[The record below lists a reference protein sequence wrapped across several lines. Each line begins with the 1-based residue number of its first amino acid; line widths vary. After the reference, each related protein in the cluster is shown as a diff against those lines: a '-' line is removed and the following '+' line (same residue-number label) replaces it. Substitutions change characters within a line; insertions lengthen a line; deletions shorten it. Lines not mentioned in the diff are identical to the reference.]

1 MEKKERLSDLTT
13 SRIQEDILKGKYV
26 VGEKLPTEKELM
38 EIYQVGR
45 STIREAVKQLSI
57 SKILI
62 VKQGSG
68 TYVNK
73 SQVLSPS
80 DILKKAKF
88 DEINDARRLVEG
100 ELIKR
105 ACQTATKK
113 QLEAVDQSL
122 REKKKAIL
130 ADDKDSCIQ
139 ADIEFH
145 LNVAKAANHE
155 VLLLLYLGFTE
166 MITDFF
172 HEREPKGISFFAMS
186 YHLHEQLYMA
196 IRDKKEK
203 QAAKILD
210 NILNNNFSL

>member
-13 SRIQEDILKGKYV
+13 SRIQEDILKGKYA

-57 SKILI
+57 SKILS

-73 SQVLSPS
+73 GQVLSPS

-100 ELIKR
+100 ELIQR
-105 ACQTATKK
+105 ACQTATQK
-113 QLEAVDQSL
+113 QLEAIDKSL
-122 REKKKAIL
+122 QEKKKAIL
-130 ADDKDSCIQ
+130 EENKDSCIQ

-145 LNVAKAANHE
+145 LNVAKAANHQ
-155 VLLLLYLGFTE
+155 VLLLLYQRFTE

-186 YHLHEQLYMA
+186 YHLHEQLYLA

>member
-1 MEKKERLSDLTT
+1 LSDLTT
-13 SRIQEDILKGKYV
+13 AHIQEDILKGKYP

-88 DEINDARRLVEG
+88 DE
-100 ELIKR
+100 
-105 ACQTATKK
+105 
-113 QLEAVDQSL
+113 
-122 REKKKAIL
+122 
-130 ADDKDSCIQ
+130 
-139 ADIEFH
+139 
-145 LNVAKAANHE
+145 
-155 VLLLLYLGFTE
+155 
-166 MITDFF
+166 
-172 HEREPKGISFFAMS
+172 
-186 YHLHEQLYMA
+186 
-196 IRDKKEK
+196 
-203 QAAKILD
+203 
-210 NILNNNFSL
+210 

>member
-1 MEKKERLSDLTT
+1 
-13 SRIQEDILKGKYV
+13 
-26 VGEKLPTEKELM
+26 M

-105 ACQTATKK
+105 ACQIATKNNWR
-113 QLEAVDQSL
+113 LL
-122 REKKKAIL
+122 TKA
-130 ADDKDSCIQ
+130 C
-139 ADIEFH
+139 
-145 LNVAKAANHE
+145 
-155 VLLLLYLGFTE
+155 G
-166 MITDFF
+166 
-172 HEREPKGISFFAMS
+172 
-186 YHLHEQLYMA
+186 
-196 IRDKKEK
+196 KKES
-203 QAAKILD
+203 
-210 NILNNNFSL
+210 NTGRR

>member
-1 MEKKERLSDLTT
+1 
-13 SRIQEDILKGKYV
+13 
-26 VGEKLPTEKELM
+26 M

-105 ACQTATKK
+105 ACQTATKT
-113 QLEAVDQSL
+113 
-122 REKKKAIL
+122 IGG
-130 ADDKDSCIQ
+130 C
-139 ADIEFH
+139 
-145 LNVAKAANHE
+145 
-155 VLLLLYLGFTE
+155 
-166 MITDFF
+166 
-172 HEREPKGISFFAMS
+172 
-186 YHLHEQLYMA
+186 
-196 IRDKKEK
+196 
-203 QAAKILD
+203 
-210 NILNNNFSL
+210 

>member
-13 SRIQEDILKGKYV
+13 SRIQEDILKGKYA

-57 SKILI
+57 SKILS

-100 ELIKR
+100 ELIQR
-105 ACQTATKK
+105 ACQTATQK
-113 QLEAVDQSL
+113 QLEAIDKSL
-122 REKKKAIL
+122 QEKKKAIL
-130 ADDKDSCIQ
+130 EENKDSCIQ

-145 LNVAKAANHE
+145 LNVAKAANHQ
-155 VLLLLYLGFTE
+155 VLLLLYQRFTE

-186 YHLHEQLYMA
+186 YHLHEQLYLA